1 MDKGKKM
8 KVENEVNKNQQ
19 NAEHK
24 VPSDNN
30 TMAISKV
37 DPGNQS
43 QVNEPANIKIC
54 TPKPYSKVGGDQSEI
69 RGNSNGQSLSQKAA
83 GTSEM
88 NLMNIP
94 PDQTVQ
100 QPRFGRKRPLSQSI
114 AESQMQLSN
123 VSVIQSLGSQPSQ
136 QVSSEWD
143 GDYRSCKEYKVE
155 IKRLLGTNK
164 RITREAEAAKQRM
177 DNILATALKGQETQQ
192 KELTLLRRNSER
204 QHNELTALKALMREI
219 QGAIGRYKF

>member
-1 MDKGKKM
+1 M
-8 KVENEVNKNQQ
+8 KVVSEVNENQTNPKQ
-19 NAEHK
+19 K
-24 VPSDNN
+24 VPSDNSN
-30 TMAISKV
+30 MTISKV
-37 DPGNQS
+37 GPGNQS
-43 QVNEPANIKIC
+43 QVKEPANSQISIL
-54 TPKPYSKVGGDQSEI
+54 KPNSEVGGDQSAI
-69 RGNSNGQSLSQKAA
+69 REHSNGQSLSQKAA
-83 GTSEM
+83 DTSEM
-88 NLMNIP
+88 KLMNIP
-94 PDQTVQ
+94 PDLSVQ
-100 QPRFGRKRPLSQSI
+100 KPRFGRKRPLSQSI
-114 AESQMQLSN
+114 AESQMLLGN
-123 VSVIQSLGSQPSQ
+123 ESVIQSVVSQPSP

-143 GDYRSCKEYKVE
+143 GDCRSCKEYKVE